1 MKRSQHKV
9 PLTWCLQSFIP
20 WPSSADGVAKLSWK
34 WFSCYDMA
42 GDKFIGPCG
51 KYLFV
56 TLLFPWS
63 KMSLACNRFFS
74 SVLTV
79 LPLISTTCKVLVC
92 PDRKSQGSLANP
104 GINGRAALPPE
115 PQICYVCNKIEK
127 FWDTI
132 AIHAYYSC
140 RSLQKQQTTNLSE
153 LSSDFSRV
161 SDSD

>member
-63 KMSLACNRFFS
+63 KRSLACNRFFS
-74 SVLTV
+74 SVWQFCRSFLQHARCWSA
-79 LPLISTTCKVLVC
+79 LI
-92 PDRKSQGSLANP
+92 
-104 GINGRAALPPE
+104 GRAREALPTLE
-115 PQICYVCNKIEK
+115 LMEELLYLLSHRYVM
-127 FWDTI
+127 FATRLRSSGTPLQSMHTI
-132 AIHAYYSC
+132 AAV
-140 RSLQKQQTTNLSE
+140 LQEQQTTNLSE

>member
-1 MKRSQHKV
+1 MVKKESRM
-9 PLTWCLQSFIP
+9 QSF
-20 WPSSADGVAKLSWK
+20 
-34 WFSCYDMA
+34 
-42 GDKFIGPCG
+42 
-51 KYLFV
+51 
-56 TLLFPWS
+56 LL
-63 KMSLACNRFFS
+63 KC
-74 SVLTV
+74 LTV

-140 RSLQKQQTTNLSE
+140 CPTGAANYKPFRAFVRLFKGIG
-153 LSSDFSRV
+153 F
-161 SDSD
+161 